1 MLVGGIPTSQLVF
14 YLFDIGMTQFI
25 YHLFNKN
32 GGRFKTHVT
41 FSMELFARIVHGFRA
56 VAVVAKGCL
65 VDGAGF
71 MDAFPE
77 KDIVKIKIAT

>member
-1 MLVGGIPTSQLVF
+1 
-14 YLFDIGMTQFI
+14 MTQLI

-32 GGRFKTHVT
+32 GGRFKTHIT
-41 FSMELFARIVHGFRA
+41 FSRELSVTIIHGFGA
-56 VAVVAKGCL
+56 VTVVAKSYL

-71 MDAFPE
+71 MDPFPE